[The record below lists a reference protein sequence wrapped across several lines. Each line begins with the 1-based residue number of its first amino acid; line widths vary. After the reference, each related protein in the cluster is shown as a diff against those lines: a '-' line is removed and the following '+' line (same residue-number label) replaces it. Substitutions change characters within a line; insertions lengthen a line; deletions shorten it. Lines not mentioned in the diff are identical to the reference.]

1 MSQPIIP
8 RDNKLW
14 FRLEA
19 HLLDVL
25 QLALEMMRKKE
36 QSFPTLEDSI
46 SRILEK
52 YIRKANEEL
61 RQEDRHV
68 DNLPVFQS
76 QNQPDHNLAEG
87 DSAEKKK
94 PDFLWQW
101 YDRSE
106 EVDYNRYK
114 QYAIE
119 CKRLGKPLSQFCKAY
134 IAEGVCRFINLEH
147 SYSKY
152 SPSGA
157 MIGYIQS
164 MEVKD
169 ILVEVNEEACNNNI
183 PAIELGAKG
192 WKKKGV
198 SRLKHKFD
206 RDEVAPTAF
215 TLRHFW
221 LDLQ

>member
-1 MSQPIIP
+1 MLQPKIP
-8 RDNKLW
+8 HDNKLW
-14 FRLEA
+14 FRLES

-36 QSFPTLEDSI
+36 KTFPTLEDCI
-46 SRILEK
+46 SRNLDK

-61 RQEDRHV
+61 RQENRHV

-76 QNQPDHNLAEG
+76 QNQPDHNLPEGNEAER
-87 DSAEKKK
+87 KK

-101 YDRSE
+101 YDKSE

-114 QYAIE
+114 EYAIE
-119 CKRLGKPLSQFCKAY
+119 CKRLGNPPPQFCRLY

-152 SPSGA
+152 SPSGT
-157 MIGYIQS
+157 MIGYVQS
-164 MEVKD
+164 MELKNV
-169 ILVEVNEEACNNNI
+169 LAEVNKEAFNRNI
-183 PAIELGAKG
+183 PAIKLSPKG
-192 WKKKGV
+192 WKEKGV
-198 SRLKHKFD
+198 SRLEHEFNRPK
-206 RDEVAPTAF
+206 VLPTHF

>member
-1 MSQPIIP
+1 MQPKIP

-14 FRLEA
+14 FRLES

-36 QSFPTLEDSI
+36 KSFPTLEDCI

-76 QNQPDHNLAEG
+76 QNQPDHNLPEG
-87 DSAEKKK
+87 DEAERKK

-101 YDRSE
+101 YDESE

-114 QYAIE
+114 EYAIE
-119 CKRLGKPLSQFCKAY
+119 CKRLGKPPSQFCRLY

-152 SPSGA
+152 SPSGT

-164 MEVKD
+164 MEEKNV
-169 ILVEVNEEACNNNI
+169 LAEVNKEAFNRNI
-183 PAIELGAKG
+183 PAIKLSPKG
-192 WKKKGV
+192 WKKNGV
-198 SRLKHKFD
+198 SRLEHEFNRPK
-206 RDEVAPTAF
+206 VLPTHF

-221 LDLQ
+221 LDLR